1 MKTIVLGALLL
12 ASFFTASAQQ
22 VPSAPSKMRYGVYF
36 DFGWTP
42 TLNIGGAASYSLV
55 KWANLRA
62 EAGVLFLL
70 GTVTT
75 LASSS
80 SAVYDY
86 NRPTLHTP
94 HSIHLGRL
102 LSIDLNVRALS
113 VKGHEGANLFFAPG
127 ISFRND
133 RFEIRTR
140 VSHVESVNV
149 GLAYFFP
156 KKK

>member
-75 LASSS
+75 WRAARVLFMTTTGQ
-80 SAVYDY
+80 
-86 NRPTLHTP
+86 PCTP
-94 HSIHLGRL
+94 HTC
-102 LSIDLNVRALS
+102 
-113 VKGHEGANLFFAPG
+113 P
-127 ISFRND
+127 
-133 RFEIRTR
+133 
-140 VSHVESVNV
+140 
-149 GLAYFFP
+149 
-156 KKK
+156 